1 MARINLL
8 PWREER
14 RRERTRR
21 FGIAMVVG
29 VAVSAA
35 VIAAVHLIYQD
46 RIDGQNARNAYLE
59 EQIAILDDKI
69 KKIQR
74 LERERQQLIDRMR
87 AIETLQ
93 TSRPVVVRLFDEIVI
108 ALPDGVSITEIS
120 QSNTEWTFKGIS
132 ESNARVSNFMRNIE
146 ASPAFKEPRLD
157 IIETKGGETKG
168 GDKPAATGKVEEQ
181 RRVNNFT
188 ISYSGRAK
196 RPRRPTAAPA
206 RRRARGARHERIR
219 STTARAQEHRELAQI
234 CQGSGDRAGVPAG
247 ISSRLVRRPA
257 RPCSNKTWRASR
269 PRSSISMP

>member
-21 FGIAMVVG
+21 FGTAMVVG
-29 VAVSAA
+29 VIVSAA

-59 EQIAILDDKI
+59 QQIAILDDKI
-69 KKIQR
+69 KKIQG

-93 TSRPVVVRLFDEIVI
+93 TSRPVVVRLFDEIVT

-120 QSNTEWTFKGIS
+120 QSNTEWTFKGIA

-146 ASPAFKEPRLD
+146 ASLAFKEPRLD

-168 GDKPAATGKVEEQ
+168 GGSAADKAAGKVEAE

-188 ISYSGRAK
+188 IVVQQKGEETSE
-196 RPRRPTAAPA
+196 AAA
-206 RRRARGARHERIR
+206 G
-219 STTARAQEHRELAQI
+219 T
-234 CQGSGDRAGVPAG
+234 GSAAGKG
-247 ISSRLVRRPA
+247 G
-257 RPCSNKTWRASR
+257 KT
-269 PRSSISMP
+269 

>member
-21 FGIAMVVG
+21 FGTAMVVG
-29 VAVSAA
+29 VIVSAA

-59 EQIAILDDKI
+59 QQIAILDDKI
-69 KKIQR
+69 KKIQS

-93 TSRPVVVRLFDEIVI
+93 TSRPVVVRLFDEIVT

-120 QSNTEWTFKGIS
+120 QSNTEWTFKGIA

-157 IIETKGGETKG
+157 IIETKGGETK
-168 GDKPAATGKVEEQ
+168 DKPAAAGKVEAE

-188 ISYSGRAK
+188 IVVQQKGEETSEAD
-196 RPRRPTAAPA
+196 AHA
-206 RRRARGARHERIR
+206 R
-219 STTARAQEHRELAQI
+219 SV
-234 CQGSGDRAGVPAG
+234 AGKG
-247 ISSRLVRRPA
+247 G
-257 RPCSNKTWRASR
+257 KT
-269 PRSSISMP
+269 

>member
-21 FGIAMVVG
+21 FGTAMVVG
-29 VAVSAA
+29 VIVSAA

-46 RIDGQNARNAYLE
+46 RIDGQNARNTYLDQ
-59 EQIAILDDKI
+59 QIAILDGKI
-69 KKIQR
+69 KKIEG

-93 TSRPVVVRLFDEIVI
+93 TSRPVVVRLLDEIVT
-108 ALPDGVSITEIS
+108 ALPDGVSVTEIS
-120 QSNTEWTFKGIS
+120 QSNNEWTFKGIA

-157 IIETKGGETKG
+157 IIETKGGE
-168 GDKPAATGKVEEQ
+168 KPAAGKAEAE

-188 ISYSGRAK
+188 IVVQEKSKETSE
-196 RPRRPTAAPA
+196 AAA
-206 RRRARGARHERIR
+206 GEAAAGA
-219 STTARAQEHRELAQI
+219 
-234 CQGSGDRAGVPAG
+234 DRAVGKG
-247 ISSRLVRRPA
+247 GG
-257 RPCSNKTWRASR
+257 KT
-269 PRSSISMP
+269 

>member
-21 FGIAMVVG
+21 FGTAMVLGVVASAVVVG
-29 VAVSAA
+29 
-35 VIAAVHLIYQD
+35 AVHLIYQD

-59 EQIAILDDKI
+59 QQIAILDDKI
-69 KKIQR
+69 EKIQS

-93 TSRPVVVRLFDEIVI
+93 TSRPVVVRLFDEIVT

-120 QSNTEWTFKGIS
+120 QSNTEWTFKGIA

-157 IIETKGGETKG
+157 IIETKGG
-168 GDKPAATGKVEEQ
+168 DKPVDKTAGKVEEQ

-188 ISYSGRAK
+188 IVVQQKGEETSEAE
-196 RPRRPTAAPA
+196 AA
-206 RRRARGARHERIR
+206 
-219 STTARAQEHRELAQI
+219 T
-234 CQGSGDRAGVPAG
+234 GSAAGKG
-247 ISSRLVRRPA
+247 G
-257 RPCSNKTWRASR
+257 KT
-269 PRSSISMP
+269 

>member
-29 VAVSAA
+29 VIVSAA
-35 VIAAVHLIYQD
+35 AIAAVHLIYQD
-46 RIDGQNARNAYLE
+46 RIDAQNARNAYLE
-59 EQIAILDDKI
+59 QQIAILDDKI
-69 KKIQR
+69 KKIQG

-93 TSRPVVVRLFDEIVI
+93 TSRPVVVRLFDEIVT

-120 QSNTEWTFKGIS
+120 QSNTEWTFKGIA

-157 IIETKGGETKG
+157 IIETKGG
-168 GDKPAATGKVEEQ
+168 DKLAAAGKVEEQ

-188 ISYSGRAK
+188 IVVQQKGEETSEADAGAGS
-196 RPRRPTAAPA
+196 AA
-206 RRRARGARHERIR
+206 G
-219 STTARAQEHRELAQI
+219 
-234 CQGSGDRAGVPAG
+234 QGG
-247 ISSRLVRRPA
+247 
-257 RPCSNKTWRASR
+257 KT
-269 PRSSISMP
+269 

>member
-21 FGIAMVVG
+21 FGTAMVVG

-69 KKIQR
+69 KKIQG

-93 TSRPVVVRLFDEIVI
+93 TSRPVVVRLFDEIVT

-120 QSNTEWTFKGIS
+120 QSNTEWTLKGIS

-168 GDKPAATGKVEEQ
+168 GGSAADKAAGKVEEQ

-188 ISYSGRAK
+188 IVVQQKGEETSEADAGAGS
-196 RPRRPTAAPA
+196 AA
-206 RRRARGARHERIR
+206 GK
-219 STTARAQEHRELAQI
+219 
-234 CQGSGDRAGVPAG
+234 GG
-247 ISSRLVRRPA
+247 
-257 RPCSNKTWRASR
+257 KT
-269 PRSSISMP
+269 

>member
-21 FGIAMVVG
+21 FGTAMVVG
-29 VAVSAA
+29 VIVSAA

-59 EQIAILDDKI
+59 QQIAILDDKI
-69 KKIQR
+69 KKIQG

-93 TSRPVVVRLFDEIVI
+93 TSRPVVVRLFDEIVT

-120 QSNTEWTFKGIS
+120 QSNTEWTFKGIA
-132 ESNARVSNFMRNIE
+132 ESNARVSNFMRNIA

-168 GDKPAATGKVEEQ
+168 GNKPAAAGKVEAE

-188 ISYSGRAK
+188 IVVRQKGEESSEAD
-196 RPRRPTAAPA
+196 
-206 RRRARGARHERIR
+206 
-219 STTARAQEHRELAQI
+219 ARA
-234 CQGSGDRAGVPAG
+234 GSAAGKG
-247 ISSRLVRRPA
+247 G
-257 RPCSNKTWRASR
+257 KT
-269 PRSSISMP
+269 

>member
-21 FGIAMVVG
+21 FGTAMVFG
-29 VAVSAA
+29 VIVSAA

-59 EQIAILDDKI
+59 QQITILDDKI
-69 KKIQR
+69 KKIQG

-93 TSRPVVVRLFDEIVI
+93 TSRPVVVRLFDEIVT

-120 QSNTEWTFKGIS
+120 QSNTEWTFKGIA

-157 IIETKGGETKG
+157 IIETKSGETKG
-168 GDKPAATGKVEEQ
+168 GDKPAAAGKVEAE

-188 ISYSGRAK
+188 IVVQQKGEETSEADTGAGS
-196 RPRRPTAAPA
+196 AA
-206 RRRARGARHERIR
+206 GK
-219 STTARAQEHRELAQI
+219 
-234 CQGSGDRAGVPAG
+234 GG
-247 ISSRLVRRPA
+247 
-257 RPCSNKTWRASR
+257 KT
-269 PRSSISMP
+269 

>member
-14 RRERTRR
+14 RRERTRQ
-21 FGIAMVVG
+21 FGTAMVLG
-29 VAVSAA
+29 VIVSGA

-59 EQIAILDDKI
+59 EQIAILDGKI
-69 KKIQR
+69 KKIQS

-93 TSRPVVVRLFDEIVI
+93 TSRPVVVRLFDEIVT
-108 ALPDGVSITEIS
+108 ALPDGVSITEIA
-120 QSNTEWTFKGIS
+120 QSNTEWTFKGIA

-168 GDKPAATGKVEEQ
+168 GGSAADKAAGKVEAE

-188 ISYSGRAK
+188 IVVQQKGEETSEAD
-196 RPRRPTAAPA
+196 A
-206 RRRARGARHERIR
+206 GA
-219 STTARAQEHRELAQI
+219 
-234 CQGSGDRAGVPAG
+234 GSAEGKGG
-247 ISSRLVRRPA
+247 
-257 RPCSNKTWRASR
+257 KT
-269 PRSSISMP
+269 

>member
-21 FGIAMVVG
+21 FGTAMVVG
-29 VAVSAA
+29 VIMSAA
-35 VIAAVHLIYQD
+35 VIVAVHLIYQD

-69 KKIQR
+69 KKIQG

-93 TSRPVVVRLFDEIVI
+93 TSRPVVVRLFDEIVT

-146 ASPAFKEPRLD
+146 ASPVFKEPRLD
-157 IIETKGGETKG
+157 IIETKGG
-168 GDKPAATGKVEEQ
+168 DKPADKAAGKIEEQ

-188 ISYSGRAK
+188 IVVQQKGEETSEADAGAGS
-196 RPRRPTAAPA
+196 AA
-206 RRRARGARHERIR
+206 GK
-219 STTARAQEHRELAQI
+219 
-234 CQGSGDRAGVPAG
+234 GG
-247 ISSRLVRRPA
+247 
-257 RPCSNKTWRASR
+257 KT
-269 PRSSISMP
+269 

>member
-21 FGIAMVVG
+21 FGTAMVVG

-35 VIAAVHLIYQD
+35 VIVAVHLIYQD

-69 KKIQR
+69 KKIQG

-93 TSRPVVVRLFDEIVI
+93 TSRPVVVRLFDEIVTT
-108 ALPDGVSITEIS
+108 LPDGVSITEIS

-157 IIETKGGETKG
+157 IIETKGGETNG
-168 GDKPAATGKVEEQ
+168 GDRPAAAGKLEAE

-188 ISYSGRAK
+188 IVVQQKGGETSEADAGTGS
-196 RPRRPTAAPA
+196 AA
-206 RRRARGARHERIR
+206 G
-219 STTARAQEHRELAQI
+219 
-234 CQGSGDRAGVPAG
+234 QGG
-247 ISSRLVRRPA
+247 
-257 RPCSNKTWRASR
+257 KTGGGKT
-269 PRSSISMP
+269 